1 MALVMMSTDSYTV
14 ETNLKY
20 ALAAVQIVAACL
32 AASAQV
38 DAAESAASGARLNA
52 LATRYAGEVVDN
64 DPTIVYSTGLTTAY
78 HDRFADRTP
87 EGLAAFAAK
96 EDRDL
101 AELKMLDR
109 AELPATSR
117 APYAVLREMLEADI
131 QMRVCKTELWNVN
144 HLAGWQSAFADAA
157 DGQPVGT
164 PSARAQALKRWSS
177 LPRYVEVEIG
187 NLKRGLVQ
195 GYSAPQSVVRRV
207 IAQMDQLSALAPDKS
222 PFYSPAGRDTDPVF
236 RAALARLIADHINP
250 ALHRY
255 REYLKTQ
262 YLPKARAGV
271 AVSDLP
277 NGEAC
282 YQAFLR
288 MNTTLNR
295 SPQAV
300 FDLGRKT
307 VEANQAAVVAIGQRL
322 FGLSDF
328 RAIVARSKSRPENHF
343 RSQDELLY
351 YSRDLLAKAKSRTG
365 TLVEY
370 LPRQDVV
377 IEPERAFEES
387 AGVSSH
393 YDPNPDSGKPGTYR
407 IELGN
412 WRAQT
417 RGDAAITVVHET
429 WPGHHLQI
437 ALARQ
442 LQPNTPLSQLSF
454 NAAYIE
460 GWARNAE
467 ALGEEAG
474 IYDNDDASILR
485 RAWPAR
491 GMVVDPGLHA
501 MKWTRQQAV
510 DYMVSSGRFDS
521 KQADDMVD
529 RIAVLPGQ
537 LTAYDSGGLEFK
549 ALRAEAQAA
558 LGAKFDLRRFNTVAI
573 EEGVVPLG
581 ELRAHV
587 QAWIKSPQP

>member
-1 MALVMMSTDSYTV
+1 MWRTASL
-14 ETNLKY
+14 
-20 ALAAVQIVAACL
+20 IFAACL
-32 AASAQV
+32 TAVSTI
-38 DAAESAASGARLNA
+38 DAAASAASGARLNA
-52 LATRYAGEVVDN
+52 LAARYVQEVVDN
-64 DPTIVYSTGLTTAY
+64 DPTIVYSTGLSTAD

-101 AELKMLDR
+101 AELNTLDA
-109 AELPATSR
+109 AELPATVR
-117 APYAVLREMLEADI
+117 ALYAVLREMLEADI
-131 QMRVCKTELWNVN
+131 QMRVCRTELWNVN
-144 HLAGWQSAFADAA
+144 HFAGWQSAFADAA
-157 DGQPVGT
+157 DAQPVGT
-164 PSARAQALKRWSS
+164 APARARALKRWSS
-177 LPRYVEVEIG
+177 LPGYVDVEID
-187 NLKRGLVQ
+187 NLKRGLAQ

-207 IAQMDQLSALAPDKS
+207 IAQMDQLSTQAPDKS
-222 PFYSPAGRDTDPVF
+222 PFYSPAKRDTDPVF
-236 RAALARLIADHINP
+236 RAALDKLIADDINP

-255 REYLKTQ
+255 GEYLKTQ
-262 YLPKARAGV
+262 YLPMARDGV

-277 NGEAC
+277 NGAAC

-295 SPQAV
+295 PPQEV
-300 FDLGRKT
+300 FDLGRKA
-307 VEANQAAVVAIGQRL
+307 VEVNQAAVVAIGRRL
-322 FGLSDF
+322 FGLSDYA
-328 RAIVARSKSRPENHF
+328 AIVARSKSRPENHF
-343 RSQDELLY
+343 QSQDDLLS
-351 YSRDLLAKAKSRTG
+351 YSRILLAKAKSKTSS
-365 TLVEY
+365 LVDY

-393 YDPNPDSGKPGTYR
+393 YDPSPDAAKPGTYR
-407 IELGN
+407 IELRN

-417 RGDAAITVVHET
+417 RADAAITVVHEG

-442 LQPNTPLSQLSF
+442 FQPDTPLSQLSF

-467 ALGEEAG
+467 ALAEEAG
-474 IYDNDDASILR
+474 IYDSDDALILR

-501 MKWTRQQAV
+501 MKWTRQQAI
-510 DYMVSSGRFDS
+510 DYMVSSGRFDA

-537 LTAYDSGGLEFK
+537 LTAYDSGGLEFR
-549 ALRAEAQAA
+549 ALRDEAQTV
-558 LGAKFDLRRFNTVAI
+558 LGTRFDLRRFNTAAL

-587 QAWIKSPQP
+587 LAWITSQQP

>member
-1 MALVMMSTDSYTV
+1 MVFVHRSVWLISVWLIIAGG
-14 ETNLKY
+14 
-20 ALAAVQIVAACL
+20 L
-32 AASAQV
+32 AASART
-38 DAAESAASGARLNA
+38 DAAESAASVARLNA
-52 LATRYAGEVVDN
+52 LATRYVGQVVAN
-64 DPTIVYSTGLTTAY
+64 DPTIVYDTGLTTTE

-96 EDRDL
+96 ENVDL
-101 AELKMLDR
+101 AELKTLDP
-109 AELPATSR
+109 AELPASSR

-144 HLAGWQSAFADAA
+144 HFAGWQSAFADVA
-157 DGQPVGT
+157 DAQPVGT
-164 PSARAQALKRWSS
+164 PAARAQTLKRWSS
-177 LPRYVEVEIG
+177 LPRYVDVEIA
-187 NLKRGLVQ
+187 NLKEGLGQ

-207 IAQMDQLSALAPDKS
+207 IAQMDQLSALSPEKS
-222 PFYSPAGRDTDPVF
+222 PFYSPAKRDTDPVF
-236 RAALARLIADHINP
+236 HAALAKLITGEINP
-250 ALHRY
+250 ALRRY
-255 REYLKTQ
+255 GEYLKNQ
-262 YLPKARAGV
+262 YISKAREGV

-277 NGEAC
+277 HGIAC

-295 SPQAV
+295 SPREV

-307 VEANQAAVVAIGQRL
+307 VEANQAEVIALGQRL

-328 RAIVARSKSRPENHF
+328 RTIVARSKTRPEDHF
-343 RSQDELLY
+343 QSQDELLS
-351 YSRDLLAKAKSRTG
+351 YSRGLLAKAKAKSTA
-365 TLVEY
+365 LVEA
-370 LPRQDVV
+370 LPLQDVV
-377 IEPERAFEES
+377 IEPERDFEES

-393 YDPNPDSGKPGTYR
+393 YDSNPDTSKPGTYR

-417 RGDAAITVVHET
+417 RGDAAITVVHEA

-442 LQPNTPLSQLSF
+442 LQPATPLSQLSF

-467 ALGEEAG
+467 AMAEEAG
-474 IYDNDDASILR
+474 MYDNDDALILR

-501 MKWTRQQAV
+501 MKWSRQQAI
-510 DYMVSSGRFDS
+510 DYIVASGRFDS
-521 KQADDMVD
+521 KQADDTVD

-537 LTAYDSGGLEFK
+537 LTAYDSGGLEFR

-558 LGAKFDLRRFNTVAI
+558 LGTRFDLRRFNTAAI

-587 QAWIKSPQP
+587 LAWIKSQHP

>member
-1 MALVMMSTDSYTV
+1 VRVVFRRQSVCL
-14 ETNLKY
+14 
-20 ALAAVQIVAACL
+20 IVVACL
-32 AASAQV
+32 AASARV
-38 DAAESAASGARLNA
+38 DAAPSLASGARLNA
-52 LATRYAGEVVDN
+52 LATRYVGEVVAN
-64 DPTIVYSTGLTTAY
+64 DPTIVYSTGLSTTD

-87 EGLAAFAAK
+87 EGLAVFAAK
-96 EDRDL
+96 EDLDL
-101 AELKMLDR
+101 AELKKLDP

-117 APYAVLREMLEADI
+117 APYAVLREMLEADV

-144 HLAGWQSAFADAA
+144 HFAGWQSAFADAA
-157 DGQPVGT
+157 DAQPVGT
-164 PSARAQALKRWSS
+164 PSTRAQALKRWSS
-177 LPRYVEVEIG
+177 LPRYVDVEID
-187 NLKRGLVQ
+187 NLQRGLLQ

-207 IAQMDQLSALAPDKS
+207 IAQMTQLSALAADKS
-222 PFYSPAGRDTDPVF
+222 PFYSPGERDTDPAF
-236 RAALARLIADHINP
+236 RAALAKLIVDQINP
-250 ALHRY
+250 ALRRY
-255 REYLKTQ
+255 GGYLKIQ
-262 YLPKARAGV
+262 YLPRARHGV

-277 NGEAC
+277 NGPAC

-295 SPQAV
+295 PPQEV

-307 VEANQAAVVAIGQRL
+307 VEANQAAVVAMGQRL

-328 RAIVARSKSRPENHF
+328 RAIVARSKGRPENHF
-343 RSQDELLY
+343 QSQDELLA
-351 YSRDLLAKAKSRTG
+351 YSRDLLAKAKSRTSS
-365 TLVEY
+365 LVEY

-377 IEPERAFEES
+377 IEPERDFEES

-393 YDPNPDSGKPGTYR
+393 YDPNPDMGKPGTYR

-442 LQPNTPLSQLSF
+442 LQPDSALSQLSF

-474 IYDNDDASILR
+474 IYANEDALILR

-501 MKWTRQQAV
+501 MKWTRQQAI
-510 DYMVSSGRFDS
+510 DYIVSSGRFDS

-529 RIAVLPGQ
+529 RIAVIPGQ

-549 ALRAEAQAA
+549 ALRTEAQAA
-558 LGAKFDLRRFNTVAI
+558 LGTRFDLRRFNTAAI

-581 ELRAHV
+581 ELRSHV
-587 QAWIKSPQP
+587 LAWIKGQQP

>member
-1 MALVMMSTDSYTV
+1 MRR
-14 ETNLKY
+14 
-20 ALAAVQIVAACL
+20 LACLIIVACV
-32 AASAQV
+32 AASARI
-38 DAAESAASGARLNA
+38 DAAESAASGAALNA
-52 LATRYAGEVVDN
+52 LATRYVAEVVAN
-64 DPTIVYSTGLTTAY
+64 DPTIVYGTGLTTTD

-87 EGLAAFAAK
+87 QGLAAFAAK
-96 EDRDL
+96 EDVDFT
-101 AELKMLDR
+101 ELEKLDP
-109 AELPATSR
+109 AELPAKSR

-144 HLAGWQSAFADAA
+144 HFAGWQSAFADAA
-157 DGQPVGT
+157 EAQPVGT
-164 PSARAQALKRWSS
+164 PPARAQALKRWNS
-177 LPRYVEVEIG
+177 LPRYVDVEIG
-187 NLKRGLVQ
+187 NLRRGLAQ
-195 GYSAPQSVVRRV
+195 GYSVPQSVVRRV
-207 IAQMDQLSALAPDKS
+207 IAQMDGLSALAADKS
-222 PFYSPAGRDTDPVF
+222 PFYAPGKRDTDPVF
-236 RAALARLIADHINP
+236 RAALAKLITDDINP

-255 REYLKTQ
+255 GEYLKSQ
-262 YLPKARAGV
+262 YLPKARQGI

-277 NGEAC
+277 HGPAC

-295 SPQAV
+295 SPRQV

-307 VEANQAAVVAIGQRL
+307 VEANQAAVIAIGQRL

-328 RAIVARSKSRPENHF
+328 RAIVARSKTRPEDHF
-343 RSQDELLY
+343 HSQDELLS
-351 YSRDLLAKAKSRTG
+351 YSRDLLAKAKARTS
-365 TLVEY
+365 TLVED

-393 YDPNPDSGKPGTYR
+393 YEPNPDTGKPGTYR

-417 RGDAAITVVHET
+417 RGEAAITVVHEA

-442 LQPNTPLSQLSF
+442 LQPDTPLSQLSF

-467 ALGEEAG
+467 AMAEEAG
-474 IYDNDDASILR
+474 IYDSDDALILR

-501 MKWTRQQAV
+501 MKWGRQQAI
-510 DYMVSSGRFDS
+510 DYIVASGRFDA

-537 LTAYDSGGLEFK
+537 LTAYDTGALEFR

-558 LGAKFDLRRFNTVAI
+558 LGTRFDLRRFNTAAI

-587 QAWIKSPQP
+587 LAWIKSQSPER

>member
-1 MALVMMSTDSYTV
+1 MWRMSG
-14 ETNLKY
+14 LL
-20 ALAAVQIVAACL
+20 LAACVAAVPG
-32 AASAQV
+32 V
-38 DAAESAASGARLNA
+38 DAAESTSAGARLDA
-52 LATRYAGEVVDN
+52 LAIRYVAEVVDS
-64 DPTIVYSTGLTTAY
+64 DPTIVYSTGLTTAD

-87 EGLAAFAAK
+87 QALAAFAAK

-101 AELKMLDR
+101 AELQELDP
-109 AELPATSR
+109 AALPAKSR
-117 APYAVLREMLEADI
+117 PPYAVLREMLEADI
-131 QMRVCKTELWNVN
+131 QMRICKTELWNVN
-144 HLAGWQSAFADAA
+144 HFGGWQSAFADAA
-157 DGQPVGT
+157 DAQPVGT
-164 PSARAQALKRWSS
+164 PSARTQALKRWSS
-177 LPRYVEVEIG
+177 MPRYVDVEIA
-187 NLKRGLVQ
+187 NLKRGLAQ
-195 GYSAPQSVVRRV
+195 GYSAPKSVVRRV

-222 PFYSPAGRDTDPVF
+222 PFYSPGQRDTDTAF
-236 RAALARLIADHINP
+236 RTALSKLIADDINP
-250 ALHRY
+250 ALRRY
-255 REYLKTQ
+255 GEYLKTQ
-262 YLPKARAGV
+262 YLPRAREGI

-277 NGEAC
+277 NGPAC

-288 MNTTLNR
+288 MNTTLKR
-295 SPQAV
+295 SPQEV
-300 FDLGRKT
+300 FALGRKT

-322 FGLSDF
+322 FGLSDYQ
-328 RAIVARSKSRPENHF
+328 AIVARSKTRPEDHF
-343 RSQDELLY
+343 QSQDELLF
-351 YSRDLLAKAKSRTG
+351 YSRELLAKAKAKSE
-365 TLVEY
+365 TLVEF

-393 YDPNPDSGKPGTYR
+393 YDPDPDTAKPGIYH

-417 RGDAAITVVHET
+417 RGDAAITVVHEA

-442 LQPNTPLSQLSF
+442 LQPDTPLSRLSF

-474 IYDNDDASILR
+474 IYDSDDALILR
-485 RAWPAR
+485 REWPAR

-510 DYMVSSGRFDS
+510 DYVKASGHFDD
-521 KQADDMVD
+521 KQADDMMD

-549 ALRAEAQAA
+549 ALRAEAQSA
-558 LGAKFDLRRFNTVAI
+558 LGGRFDLRRFNTAAI
-573 EEGVVPLG
+573 EEGVVPLE

-587 QAWIKSPQP
+587 RAWIKNQQL

>member
-1 MALVMMSTDSYTV
+1 MLRSVGLILTACVMASTG
-14 ETNLKY
+14 
-20 ALAAVQIVAACL
+20 A
-32 AASAQV
+32 
-38 DAAESAASGARLNA
+38 DAADIAVSGARLNT
-52 LATRYAGEVVDN
+52 LATRYVGEVVAN
-64 DPTIVYSTGLTTAY
+64 DPTIVYDTGLTTTE

-87 EGLAAFAAK
+87 KGLAAFAAK
-96 EDRDL
+96 EDVDL
-101 AELKMLDR
+101 ADLKSLDP
-109 AELPATSR
+109 ASLPASSR

-144 HLAGWQSAFADAA
+144 HFAGWQSAFADVA
-157 DGQPVGT
+157 DAQPVGT
-164 PSARAQALKRWSS
+164 PAARAQALKRWSS
-177 LPRYVEVEIG
+177 LPQYIGVEIG
-187 NLKRGLVQ
+187 NLKQGLAQ

-207 IAQMDQLSALAPDKS
+207 IAQMDQLSALTADQS
-222 PFYSPAGRDTDPVF
+222 PFYSPAKRDTDPAF
-236 RAALARLIADHINP
+236 RAALAKLIADGINP
-250 ALHRY
+250 ALRLY
-255 REYLKTQ
+255 RDYLKIE
-262 YLPKARAGV
+262 YFPRARTGV

-277 NGEAC
+277 RGAAC

-295 SPQAV
+295 SAQQV

-307 VEANQAAVVAIGQRL
+307 VEANQATVIALGQRL

-328 RAIVARSKSRPENHF
+328 RAIVARSKTRLEDRFHSR
-343 RSQDELLY
+343 DELLS
-351 YSRDLLAKAKSRTG
+351 YSRDLLVKAKAKSA
-365 TLVEY
+365 TLVEA
-370 LPRQDVV
+370 LPLQDVM
-377 IEPERAFEES
+377 IEPERDFEET

-393 YDPNPDSGKPGTYR
+393 YDSNPDTVKPGIYR

-417 RGDAAITVVHET
+417 RGDAAIAVVHET

-442 LQPNTPLSQLSF
+442 LQPATPLSQLSF

-467 ALGEEAG
+467 ALAEEAG
-474 IYDNDDASILR
+474 IYDNDDALILR

-501 MKWTRQQAV
+501 LKWSRQQAI
-510 DYMVSSGRFDS
+510 DYIVASGRFDA
-521 KQADDMVD
+521 KQADDTVD

-549 ALRAEAQAA
+549 ALRTEAQAA
-558 LGAKFDLRRFNTVAI
+558 LGSRFDLRRFNTAAI

-587 QAWIKSPQP
+587 LAWIKSQQP

>member
-1 MALVMMSTDSYTV
+1 VV
-14 ETNLKY
+14 
-20 ALAAVQIVAACL
+20 LARLSVWLIVAACL
-32 AASAQV
+32 AASAPSN
-38 DAAESAASGARLNA
+38 AAEGAAAAKLDA
-52 LATRYAGEVVDN
+52 LATRYVGEMVES
-64 DPTIVYSTGLTTAY
+64 DPTVVYDTGLTTTE
-78 HDRFADRTP
+78 HDRFADRTA

-101 AELKMLDR
+101 ADLKTLDP

-117 APYAVLREMLEADI
+117 ASYAVLREMLEADI
-131 QMRVCKTELWNVN
+131 QMRVCRTELWNVN
-144 HLAGWQSAFADAA
+144 HFAGWQSALADVAEA
-157 DGQPVGT
+157 QPVGT
-164 PSARAQALKRWSS
+164 PAARAQALKRWSS
-177 LPRYVEVEIG
+177 LPRYIDVEIV
-187 NLKRGLVQ
+187 NLREGLRQ

-207 IAQMDQLSALAPDKS
+207 IAQMDELSALAADKS
-222 PFYSPAGRDTDPVF
+222 PFYSPAQRDTDPDF
-236 RAALARLIADHINP
+236 RAALATLVNGKINP
-250 ALHRY
+250 ALRRY
-255 REYLKTQ
+255 GEFLRDPYLS
-262 YLPKARAGV
+262 KARTGV

-277 NGEAC
+277 RGAAC

-295 SPQAV
+295 SPQEV

-307 VEANQAAVVAIGQRL
+307 VASNQAAVIALGQRL

-328 RAIVARSKSRPENHF
+328 RAIVARSKTRPEDHF
-343 RSQDELLY
+343 QSPDELLS
-351 YSRDLLAKAKSRTG
+351 YSRALLAKAKARSA
-365 TLVEY
+365 TLVES
-370 LPRQDVV
+370 LPLQDVV
-377 IEPERAFEES
+377 IEPERDFEES

-393 YDPNPDSGKPGTYR
+393 YDANPDTAKPGTYR

-417 RGDAAITVVHET
+417 RGDAAITVVHEA

-442 LQPNTPLSQLSF
+442 LQRGTPLSRLSF

-467 ALGEEAG
+467 SMAEEAG
-474 IYDNDDASILR
+474 IYDNDDALILR

-501 MKWTRQQAV
+501 MKWSRQQAI
-510 DYMVSSGRFDS
+510 DYLVASGRFDP
-521 KQADDMVD
+521 KQADDAVD
-529 RIAVLPGQ
+529 RIAALPGQ
-537 LTAYDSGGLEFK
+537 LTAYDSGGLEFR
-549 ALRAEAQAA
+549 ALRAEAQTA
-558 LGAKFDLRRFNTVAI
+558 LGSRFDLRRFNTAVI

-587 QAWIKSPQP
+587 RAWIKRQ

>member
-1 MALVMMSTDSYTV
+1 MRR
-14 ETNLKY
+14 
-20 ALAAVQIVAACL
+20 LASLIIAASL
-32 AASAQV
+32 AASV
-38 DAAESAASGARLNA
+38 RVNAAENAAAGARLNA
-52 LATRYAGEVVDN
+52 LATRYVGEVVDN
-64 DPTIVYSTGLTTAY
+64 DPTIVYSTGLTTTG

-87 EGLAAFAAK
+87 NGLAAFAAK

-101 AELKMLDR
+101 AELKNLDS
-109 AELPATSR
+109 ADLPA
-117 APYAVLREMLEADI
+117 AAGPPYAVLREMLEADI

-144 HLAGWQSAFADAA
+144 HFAGWQSAFADAA
-157 DGQPVGT
+157 DAQPVGT
-164 PSARAQALKRWSS
+164 PPARAQALKRWSS
-177 LPRYVEVEIG
+177 LPRYVGVEIG
-187 NLKRGLVQ
+187 NLKRGLAQ

-207 IAQMDQLSALAPDKS
+207 IAQMDQLSALAPDES
-222 PFYSPAGRDTDPVF
+222 PFFSPGKRDTDPFF
-236 RAALARLIADHINP
+236 RAALAKLVADDINP

-255 REYLKTQ
+255 GEYLKTQ
-262 YLPKARAGV
+262 YLPKARGSV
-271 AVSDLP
+271 AISDLP
-277 NGEAC
+277 DGAAC

-295 SPQAV
+295 PPQEV
-300 FDLGRKT
+300 FDLGRRT
-307 VEANQAAVVAIGQRL
+307 VEGNQAAVVAMGQRL
-322 FGLSDF
+322 FGLSDYG
-328 RAIVARSKSRPENHF
+328 AIVARSKNRPENHF
-343 RSQDELLY
+343 QSQDELFA
-351 YSRDLLAKAKSRTG
+351 YSRSLLGKAKSRTSA
-365 TLVEY
+365 LVEH

-377 IEPERAFEES
+377 VEPERAFEET

-393 YDPNPDSGKPGTYR
+393 YEPNPDTHKPGTYR

-417 RGDAAITVVHET
+417 RGDAAITVAHEA

-442 LQPNTPLSQLSF
+442 LQPDTPLSRLSF

-474 IYDNDDASILR
+474 IYDNDDALILR
-485 RAWPAR
+485 RSWPAR

-510 DYMVSSGRFDS
+510 DYIVSSGRFDS
-521 KQADDMVD
+521 QQADDLVD

-537 LTAYDSGGLEFK
+537 LTAYDSGGLEFT
-549 ALRAEAQAA
+549 ALRREAQAA
-558 LGAKFDLRRFNTVAI
+558 LGARFELRQFNTAAM

-587 QAWIKSPQP
+587 LAWIKSRQP